1 VTRRSPQADE
11 GDDDDDD
18 REKGPRKAV
27 SELAA
32 IVAEVRKINPTAE
45 ETLSKYVRLIGEM
58 GDAYIKMFSEMNKA
72 LMQSYGDQRFLV
84 QTMLELLVVNGTI
97 NTDVVRAQQE
107 GETRRAGIRAAE
119 RVGAGVVEKIDA
131 ELINSFLRKVGEYYQ
146 PKGEGT

>member
-1 VTRRSPQADE
+1 MTRRSPQADE